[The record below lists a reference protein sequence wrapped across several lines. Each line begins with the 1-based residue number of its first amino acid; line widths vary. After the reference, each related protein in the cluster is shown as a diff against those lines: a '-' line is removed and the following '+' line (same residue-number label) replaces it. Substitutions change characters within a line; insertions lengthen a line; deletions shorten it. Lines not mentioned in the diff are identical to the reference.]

1 MKIIKKGS
9 NSNNDITK
17 LLTSNNIVKIHY
29 ELFTRTKRYLVFDY
43 LPYGK
48 LVDHLIPKRGLDEQR
63 VKFYVNE
70 IMNGM
75 FYVLIKNIATIH
87 MHNKE
92 LYFWG
97 FTPDDVYIT
106 GEGGLK
112 MSNIFIED
120 LNDDE
125 KFARNPFFWPSER
138 IRSKKNISLCDYY
151 SLGVFIMQ
159 MVNLD
164 VR

>member
-1 MKIIKKGS
+1 MRLWTVCHLCWS
-9 NSNNDITK
+9 NLAI
-17 LLTSNNIVKIHY
+17 
-29 ELFTRTKRYLVFDY
+29 
-43 LPYGK
+43 
-48 LVDHLIPKRGLDEQR
+48 
-63 VKFYVNE
+63 
-70 IMNGM
+70 
-75 FYVLIKNIATIH
+75 IH

-120 LNDDE
+120 LYDDA

-138 IRSKKNISLCDYY
+138 IRSKEINALCDYY
-151 SLGVFIMQ
+151 SLGVLIMQ